1 MAVEINEDYN
11 LCVNPYPI
19 LPEHVTLPYQEHI
32 PQRIGDNFILDIDY
46 LLNEMPEDYAIFYN
60 GPCCGAS
67 APDHFHFQGVLK
79 KDVPLI
85 AQYQRLRIGS
95 QVLKYN
101 SKLEEKKD
109 FGTFCYYEESFRY
122 IDKYTCTLFAF
133 ESNHPQLTFDLKE
146 EIKPFAK
153 ATNENEPKFN
163 IFAWREND
171 RLIVLLIPRSK
182 HRPDCFFAESEA
194 QLLVSPGALDMA
206 GIMVTARPEDFERMK
221 FNTAIAAMMA
231 FVNDVYTNG
240 KVTRGELKALML
252 CLNPVAPHITEEI
265 WESIG
270 GEGFVSAAEWPKWD
284 DAKTVDATVEYA
296 VQVLGK
302 LRGTVI
308 VNADDDKETVLAKAK
323 AVDKVAPFLEG
334 KQIVK
339 EIFVPNK
346 LVNFVVR

>member
-1 MAVEINEDYN
+1 MVSTGAKLDKESIQKRPCFLCRKNQPKDQKAVEIYEDYN

-32 PQRIGDNFILDIDY
+32 PQQIGYNFIEDIDA
-46 LLNEMPEDYAIFYN
+46 LLKEMPEDYAIFYN

-95 QVLKYN
+95 QVLRYN

-122 IDKYTCTLFAF
+122 IDKYTCPLFAF

-182 HRPDCFFAESEA
+182 HRPDCFFAEGEA

-206 GIMVTARPEDFERMK
+206 GIMVTARPEDFERMTADK
-221 FNTAIAAMMA
+221 VGDIIREVGLPFDQAEAIAQK
-231 FVNDVYTNG
+231 Y
-240 KVTRGELKALML
+240 
-252 CLNPVAPHITEEI
+252 
-265 WESIG
+265 
-270 GEGFVSAAEWPKWD
+270 
-284 DAKTVDATVEYA
+284 
-296 VQVLGK
+296 
-302 LRGTVI
+302 
-308 VNADDDKETVLAKAK
+308 
-323 AVDKVAPFLEG
+323 
-334 KQIVK
+334 KQ
-339 EIFVPNK
+339 
-346 LVNFVVR
+346 